1 MIDRDTVMMRG
12 RVNMHSQRTS
22 AESGTREMPS
32 EIMDIE
38 FDENV
43 ARVVPCL
50 TTRDNVDLR
59 LNNGMKYYNRKKSS
73 ESGS

>member
-1 MIDRDTVMMRG
+1 MIDRDTVIMMKG
-12 RVNMHSQRTS
+12 NMYSQRRTS
-22 AESGTREMPS
+22 AESGTGEMPSS

-50 TTRDNVDLR
+50 TTRDNIELR
-59 LNNGMKYYNRKKSS
+59 LNNEMKEYNRRK

>member
-12 RVNMHSQRTS
+12 RGKMHSQRTS
-22 AESGTREMPS
+22 AESGTGEMPS
-32 EIMDIE
+32 EVMDIE

-50 TTRDNVDLR
+50 TTRDNFNLR
-59 LNNGMKYYNRKKSS
+59 LKNGMKY
-73 ESGS
+73 